1 VRADEKVPGHGVGL
15 AVVND
20 LVASYE
26 GELALVRS
34 QWGGALVDIS
44 LPAG

>member
-1 VRADEKVPGHGVGL
+1 VGL

-26 GELALVRS
+26 GELNLIRS
-34 QWGGALVDIS
+34 EWSGALVDIS
-44 LPAG
+44 LPAS